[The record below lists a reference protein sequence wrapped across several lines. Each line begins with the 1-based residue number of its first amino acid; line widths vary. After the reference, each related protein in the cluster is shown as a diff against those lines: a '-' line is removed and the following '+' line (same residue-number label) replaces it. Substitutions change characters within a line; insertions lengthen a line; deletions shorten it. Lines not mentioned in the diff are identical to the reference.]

1 MALFKVFLWF
11 GAGRSAGGACFIYVH
26 SCSFAAKS
34 AFFRGDA
41 ARCKSTA
48 GSTDVSKTTGNHWLP
63 VAVMQVFLS
72 YLARRNGTHSV
83 ASGSVSIDSNQL
95 ADPPG
100 IGTGIAPKYAY
111 GNQESSRNYGRPS
124 QHFPPS
130 NITTPIP
137 PLILISPP
145 DPGSL
150 RLPGVPVFES

>member
-1 MALFKVFLWF
+1 V
-11 GAGRSAGGACFIYVH
+11 S
-26 SCSFAAKS
+26 
-34 AFFRGDA
+34 
-41 ARCKSTA
+41 KST
-48 GSTDVSKTTGNHWLP
+48 GNRWLP

-72 YLARRNGTHSV
+72 HLARRNGTHSV
-83 ASGSVSIDSNQL
+83 TTGTVSIDSNQL

-150 RLPGVPVFES
+150 RLPGASLRRFQNPSDQA